1 MGKVLGVHCIN
12 DLPTVYASYWA
23 ERIIGEARK
32 VGHTTRELTGGM
44 VTPAGLQSSME
55 QYQPDMVVLAGHG
68 GPNVF
73 TGAGM
78 QVVLQG
84 CINDGMMK
92 GSQSMFV
99 SCLTGLQL
107 VPSMVSKGSLAASG
121 FTKEFVWMIDGSISP
136 ATDRYAA
143 SFTRFWVEAS
153 RALFQ
158 SGSWKNY
165 YQVGKRVWAEEE
177 VKWQQSTDPV
187 APSVI
192 LCIRQNSSAMVVNG
206 AGTMEIP
213 EFGGGLTGFLPVLAI
228 GALLYSRNK

>member
-1 MGKVLGVHCIN
+1 MARVLAVHVIN
-12 DLPTVYASYWA
+12 DEPTKYASFWA
-23 ERIIGEARK
+23 QKILGEARR
-32 VGHTTRELTGGM
+32 VGHTTRQLTGGM
-44 VTPAGLQSSME
+44 VTSAGLQSSME
-55 QYQPDMVVLAGHG
+55 QYKPDMVVLAGHG

-99 SCLTGLQL
+99 SCLTGLSL
-107 VPSMVSKGSLAASG
+107 VPSMVSKGSLAVSG
-121 FTKEFVWMIDGSISP
+121 FTKEFVWMIDGSGFP
-136 ATDRYAA
+136 AGDRYAA
-143 SFTRFWVEAS
+143 SFTRFWVESS

-158 SGSWKNY
+158 SGSWQNY
-165 YQVGKRVWAEEE
+165 IQVGKRIWQEEE
-177 VKWQQSTDPV
+177 AKWMQSTDPV

-206 AGTMEIP
+206 AGTMDFP

>member
-1 MGKVLGVHCIN
+1 MARVLAVHVLN
-12 DLPTVYASYWA
+12 DEPTRYASFWA
-23 ERIIGEARK
+23 QTILGEARR

-55 QYQPDMVVLAGHG
+55 QYKPDMVILAGHG

-84 CINDGMMK
+84 CINDQMMK

-107 VPSMVSKGSLAASG
+107 VPSMVSKGTLAASG
-121 FTKEFVWMIDGSISP
+121 FTKEFVWMIDGSGFP
-136 ATDRYAA
+136 AADRYAA
-143 SFTRFWVEAS
+143 SFTRFWVESS

-158 SGSWKNY
+158 SGSWQNY
-165 YQVGKRVWAEEE
+165 YQVGKRIWAEEE
-177 VKWQQSTDPV
+177 AKWQQSTDPV
-187 APSVI
+187 APSVL

-213 EFGGGLTGFLPVLAI
+213 DFAGFTSFLPVLAI

>member
-1 MGKVLGVHCIN
+1 MARVLGVHVIN
-12 DLPTVYASYWA
+12 DEPTRYASFWA
-23 ERIIGEARK
+23 QTILGEARR

-44 VTPAGLQSSME
+44 VTTAGLQSSME
-55 QYQPDMVVLAGHG
+55 QYKPDMVILAGHG

-84 CINDGMMK
+84 CVNDAMMK

-99 SCLTGLQL
+99 SCLTGLSL
-107 VPSMVSKGSLAASG
+107 VPSMVSKGTLAASG
-121 FTKEFVWMIDGSISP
+121 FTKEFVWMIDGSGYP
-136 ATDRYAA
+136 AADRYAA
-143 SFTRFWVEAS
+143 SFTRFWVESS

-158 SGSWKNY
+158 SGSWQNY

-177 VKWQQSTDPV
+177 AKWQQSNDPV
-187 APSVI
+187 APSVL

-206 AGTMEIP
+206 AGSMEIP
-213 EFGGGLTGFLPVLAI
+213 EFAGGLTGFLPVLAI